1 MKTIE
6 EILQERLSNPVR
18 SKDGTVLTND
28 QGEPILPLEAMV
40 MSVMS
45 NAMRGDI
52 AAIAFIQN
60 LTKTK
65 PADDPK
71 YAQTMREMLEAD
83 IKDIRSQLEADHLYE
98 PSLDVE
104 IERLANSLLIIQ
116 RLELKM
122 REPGHEDVTMETTR
136 SGQQTARLSLIDDI
150 RNKQLKQ
157 WTDDLRQL
165 RMSAQNRLLTRK
177 QNERMK

>member
-65 PADDPK
+65 PADDPQ
-71 YAQTMREMLEAD
+71 YAQAMREMLETD

-122 REPGHEDVTMETTR
+122 REPAMRTSRWRRRAAVSRPPACHSSTTYATSSSS
-136 SGQQTARLSLIDDI
+136 SGPTTSGS
-150 RNKQLKQ
+150 
-157 WTDDLRQL
+157 
-165 RMSAQNRLLTRK
+165 SA
-177 QNERMK
+177 